1 MDEVYPIRKADEE
14 DIKFIKDMCKKATVR
29 KEGAEELP
37 PLNRMDRGYMVRSC
51 KYIKDVLFT
60 SEYDF
65 SDYLSVEKEEI
76 IKSYGPLE
84 QYARDKKEEERRNV
98 MLKARMYDVVA
109 SEKMIVKILEG
120 GEVRYEV
127 FDTLESVFLRF
138 LHGRC
143 MLCSTEIKGSI
154 YILSDVGMYCI
165 YRIIR
170 IHRKDDVKKMY
181 KESKENNCA
190 DRKLFK
196 DSTISG

>member
-1 MDEVYPIRKADEE
+1 MDEMYPIKKADEE
-14 DIKFIKDMCKKATVR
+14 DIKFINDMCKRATVR

-37 PLNRMDRGYMVRSC
+37 VLNRRDRGYMVRSC
-51 KYIKDVLFT
+51 KYITNVLFT

-120 GEVRYEV
+120 G
-127 FDTLESVFLRF
+127 
-138 LHGRC
+138 
-143 MLCSTEIKGSI
+143 
-154 YILSDVGMYCI
+154 
-165 YRIIR
+165 
-170 IHRKDDVKKMY
+170 
-181 KESKENNCA
+181 
-190 DRKLFK
+190 
-196 DSTISG
+196 